1 MHHGYEMDHG
11 ATVLPGGRSR
21 FRLWAPSEASVA
33 IALDGGPAQPMQ
45 REAGDWFSIELQA
58 PAGTEYCYV
67 LPDGMHVPDPTSR
80 LQRGDVHGVSVV
92 VDPRD
97 FDWRHGWNGR
107 PWNETVLYEIHPGAM
122 GGFAGVTRALADLAE
137 TGITAIE
144 LMPVGEFPGQHNWG
158 YDGVLP
164 YAPDSAYGT
173 PDELKMLIDTAHA
186 YGIMVFLDVVYNHFG
201 PDGAYIHV
209 YAKSFFSEDFHT
221 PWGAGIDFR
230 RTVVQEYFID
240 NALYWLREYRFDG
253 LRFDAL
259 GAIEPQSFL
268 STLAQRIRDGI
279 EPGRQV
285 HLVMEH
291 EHNAAR
297 LLRGAFD
304 AQWTDDIHHALH
316 VLLTGE
322 TGGYYQDFAD
332 PTPLLARSLAD
343 GFSFQGEISPHA
355 NKPRGEY
362 SGDLP
367 TSRFVAFLQN
377 HDQIGNRAIGDRL
390 SATVDPRALRAAHAF
405 ILLAPFIPLLFMG
418 EEWAS
423 RTPFQFFTDHAD
435 PTLAEQVRTGRVREF
450 SAFLGDEAAE
460 VVPDPNHH
468 DSFAAS
474 CIDRSEADRA
484 THRGEFALTRYLLA
498 LRRAHIAPYICNAH
512 SAGASVLAPGAVLGA
527 WTLDDGR
534 LLRIALN
541 LAASQAP
548 IAPTDSA
555 QLYASSP
562 EAAAS
567 VHQGAVPGFSLV
579 VWLSSLA
586 ADEAAPAIE
595 FADGTR
601 LA

>member
-1 MHHGYEMDHG
+1 MHHGYEMNHG

-97 FDWRHGWNGR
+97 FDWRHDWNGR

-259 GAIEPQSFL
+259 S
-268 STLAQRIRDGI
+268 S
-279 EPGRQV
+279 
-285 HLVMEH
+285 
-291 EHNAAR
+291 
-297 LLRGAFD
+297 
-304 AQWTDDIHHALH
+304 
-316 VLLTGE
+316 
-322 TGGYYQDFAD
+322 
-332 PTPLLARSLAD
+332 RSR
-343 GFSFQGEISPHA
+343 SCSPW
-355 NKPRGEY
+355 P
-362 SGDLP
+362 
-367 TSRFVAFLQN
+367 
-377 HDQIGNRAIGDRL
+377 
-390 SATVDPRALRAAHAF
+390 SAY
-405 ILLAPFIPLLFMG
+405 
-418 EEWAS
+418 
-423 RTPFQFFTDHAD
+423 
-435 PTLAEQVRTGRVREF
+435 
-450 SAFLGDEAAE
+450 
-460 VVPDPNHH
+460 
-468 DSFAAS
+468 
-474 CIDRSEADRA
+474 A
-484 THRGEFALTRYLLA
+484 T
-498 LRRAHIAPYICNAH
+498 
-512 SAGASVLAPGAVLGA
+512 
-527 WTLDDGR
+527 
-534 LLRIALN
+534 
-541 LAASQAP
+541 
-548 IAPTDSA
+548 
-555 QLYASSP
+555 ASSP
-562 EAAAS
+562 AARCI
-567 VHQGAVPGFSLV
+567 
-579 VWLSSLA
+579 W
-586 ADEAAPAIE
+586 
-595 FADGTR
+595 
-601 LA
+601 